1 MEINEIKKILEA
13 VLFVSDKPLNLK
25 DFREILN
32 DVAIEE
38 GGIEN
43 ILNELKSEYEVSDKP
58 FEIRF
63 LAGGWIFATK
73 QQYGI
78 WIRRFLKR
86 KPLRLSKPAS
96 EILAMI
102 AYKQPITRAEID
114 EIRGVDSS
122 WHIDNLVE
130 RKLVKVVGRKEALG
144 RPLLYGTTQEFLKH
158 LGLANL
164 TDLPLMDADIIEKAE
179 AKIAAANVSE
189 LPLYDEPEVVP
200 EAVPEPSQQVAP
212 EAVPEVTPEPEAIP
226 EPSPEVVPEA
236 ATEPEAIPE
245 PSPDPIPEPEPEP

>member
-13 VLFVSDKPLNLK
+13 ILFVSDKPLSLK
-25 DFREILN
+25 DFMEILN
-32 DVAIEE
+32 DIAIDE
-38 GGIEN
+38 GGIEK
-43 ILNELKSEYEVSDKP
+43 ILDELKSEYEVSDKP

-63 LAGGWIFATK
+63 LAGGWIFATR
-73 QQYGI
+73 QQYGV

-122 WHIDNLVE
+122 WHIDNLAD
-130 RKLVKVVGRKEALG
+130 RKLIKVVGRKEALG

-189 LPLYDEPEVVP
+189 LPLYDEPEPIV
-200 EAVPEPSQQVAP
+200 EPEPVVESEPNQVSEPAP
-212 EAVPEVTPEPEAIP
+212 SAEIV
-226 EPSPEVVPEA
+226 
-236 ATEPEAIPE
+236 
-245 PSPDPIPEPEPEP
+245 PEPEPEP

>member
-38 GGIEN
+38 GGIEK
-43 ILNELKSEYEVSDKP
+43 ILDELRSEYEVSDKP

-189 LPLYDEPEVVP
+189 LPLYDEPELIA
-200 EAVPEPSQQVAP
+200 EPEPVVESEPNQVSEPAP
-212 EAVPEVTPEPEAIP
+212 SAEIV
-226 EPSPEVVPEA
+226 
-236 ATEPEAIPE
+236 
-245 PSPDPIPEPEPEP
+245 PEPEPEP

>member
-13 VLFVSDKPLNLK
+13 VLFTSDKPLSLK
-25 DFREILN
+25 DFRDVLN
-32 DVAIEE
+32 DVAIDEL
-38 GGIEN
+38 GIEK
-43 ILNELKSEYEVSDKP
+43 LLDELKGEYEVSDKP
-58 FEIRF
+58 YEIRF
-63 LAGGWIFATK
+63 LAQGWIFATK
-73 QQYGI
+73 QQYGV

-122 WHIDNLVE
+122 WHIDNLIE

-179 AKIAAANVSE
+179 AKIAAANVAE
-189 LPLYDEPEVVP
+189 LPLYDECPAPESNSESEASPENMDDANTDPVP
-200 EAVPEPSQQVAP
+200 EPTSESEPASENTDDANVESVPEPSV
-212 EAVPEVTPEPEAIP
+212 EPP
-226 EPSPEVVPEA
+226 PK
-236 ATEPEAIPE
+236 TEN
-245 PSPDPIPEPEPEP
+245 SD

>member
-13 VLFVSDKPLNLK
+13 VLFTSDKPLSLK
-25 DFREILN
+25 DFRDVLN
-32 DVAIEE
+32 DVAIDEL
-38 GGIEN
+38 GIEK
-43 ILNELKSEYEVSDKP
+43 LLDELKGEYEVSDKP
-58 FEIRF
+58 YEIRF
-63 LAGGWIFATK
+63 LAQGWIFATK
-73 QQYGI
+73 QQYGV

-122 WHIDNLVE
+122 WHIDNLIE

-179 AKIAAANVSE
+179 AKIAAANVAE
-189 LPLYDEPEVVP
+189 LPLYDEAPSSPEQIP
-200 EAVPEPSQQVAP
+200 P
-212 EAVPEVTPEPEAIP
+212 TP
-226 EPSPEVVPEA
+226 EPSPETEPIPAVESTPHVLETEA
-236 ATEPEAIPE
+236 DPAIATESIPSDSETEPTPE
-245 PSPDPIPEPEPEP
+245 P